1 MNKDLE
7 QAKALLENNE
17 EYTCAACR
25 AGESFASEEHG
36 IRPLMRWL
44 NEGTDL
50 SGASA
55 ADRIVGK
62 AAAFLYVLLRA
73 HGIEAIADAVVL
85 AIRNRTDTG
94 FCPMESAVW
103 DISDPHEA
111 KAALER
117 KISEMMAKK

>member
-1 MNKDLE
+1 MVKLGKN
-7 QAKALLENNE
+7 A
-17 EYTCAACR
+17 R
-25 AGESFASEEHG
+25 SVS
-36 IRPLMRWL
+36 
-44 NEGTDL
+44 
-50 SGASA
+50 
-55 ADRIVGK
+55 IVGVGCTPFK
-62 AAAFLYVLLRA
+62 DFETHPETQGIGEGEAFGYAAL
-73 HGIEAIADAVVL
+73 EAIADAVVP